1 MTSHSDAD
9 IHPDQIAALLAQPS
23 VATQVQW
30 LQQAALWDEDGLA
43 RLLDAGGQLINHD
56 LDQARRLLDL
66 CVDQAPTLAPPLLPQ
81 AIYLRAQTFA
91 LNGDFDQALTQIN
104 LARAGYEATGQTAAA
119 LRTNVGLLHVLI
131 HIGRYQEALAAAN
144 TALQAIDQAA
154 GSLPPETAT
163 LLTALLQQNQ
173 GICFKSMGRYDD
185 AVTAYRAAEGN
196 FITLGRAEDAAT
208 IRMNLGVILAEL
220 GYGTEALAA
229 YEAAG
234 ATFAGTGNR
243 LRQAQNLENMGEL
256 HLWLGH
262 YHQGLAVLAEAR
274 QLFTILDAPIE
285 LHILERLTADAYLA
299 LNLLPEA
306 TAAYHAAIAGLEPSE
321 MHYDLGW
328 ALWGLGAALLRQ
340 QRLAEADDVLRGAA
354 DIFAVAGNDHL
365 RSAVLLEQAA
375 LAEALGQRAMAL
387 EQTYQA
393 LALIGEQDWPV
404 QRIYAHMRLADL
416 LLPDAAAG
424 ETLLQEAQRRAEMLP
439 LPHLRLQVQQRLG
452 RLYLLQGRTTEAEMH
467 LTLAVDAIEH
477 LRSALV
483 RENLRVSFL
492 HDKTAAYEDLIRLY
506 LARGDPA
513 SLQQAFDVAER
524 AKSRTLVDLLTRAVE
539 AGASRGLDPVLA
551 QRLQILQ
558 ADLNA
563 VYNQA
568 LDTSQDGD
576 RAARLADLNARA
588 VDLEHEIS
596 RLHLQVGSAA
606 APVTLDQ
613 TIPVAVLQ
621 QTLPPDLALIAYY
634 ALGTELAAFVYRDG
648 VLQVVRSLSQTPVI
662 DRHLAALEIEW
673 QRFQADAG
681 FVQRHMVRLTRSAQQ
696 ILHALHG
703 ELIAPLADL
712 LAGSGRLAIV
722 PHGSLHHLPFAALYD
737 GHTYLVDQF
746 ELTVAPSATVLGLCG
761 QRAAR
766 PAQPAVVFAVDDPSI
781 PFARHEAVV
790 VGQHLPDAQLRL
802 GVQATLDSLQQD
814 SANCGLLHLAC
825 HGLFRRDNPLFSA
838 LKLHD
843 GWLTAGDALQ
853 LRLPGTFVT
862 LSACESGRSQV
873 IGGDELLGLP
883 YAFLGAGAQG
893 LLVSLWLVED
903 QTTAA
908 LMPHFYQQLVQGARY
923 PAALRQA
930 QLALKTSHPHPY
942 YWAPFVL
949 IGQHSGLVPL
959 HAA

>member
-1 MTSHSDAD
+1 MTSFSDAD
-9 IHPDQIAALLAQPS
+9 IHPNQIAALLAQPS
-23 VATQVQW
+23 VAAQVQW

-43 RLLDAGGQLINHD
+43 KLLDAGDQLINHD

-66 CVDQAPTLAPPLLPQ
+66 CVDQAPTLAPLLLPQ

-91 LNGDFDQALTQIN
+91 LNGDFEQALTQIH
-104 LARAGYEATGQTAAA
+104 LARAGYETTGQTAAA

-131 HIGRYQEALAAAN
+131 HVGRYQEALAAAS
-144 TALQAIDQAA
+144 TALQAVGQAA
-154 GSLPPETAT
+154 GSLQPETAT

-185 AVTAYRAAEGN
+185 AVKAYRAAEGN
-196 FITLGRAEDAAT
+196 FIALGRAEDAAT

-234 ATFAGTGNR
+234 ATFAQTGNR

-262 YHQGLAVLAEAR
+262 YHQSLAVLAEAR
-274 QLFTILDAPIE
+274 QLFTALDAPIE

-306 TAAYHAAIAGLEPSE
+306 TTAYHAAIAGLEPSE

-340 QRLAEADDVLRGAA
+340 QRLAEADDVLRRAA
-354 DIFAVAGNDHL
+354 DIFAVAENDHL

-375 LAEALGQRAMAL
+375 LAEALGQRAVAL
-387 EQTYQA
+387 ERTHQA

-416 LLPDAAAG
+416 LVPDAAAG
-424 ETLLQEAQRRAEMLP
+424 ETLLQEAQRWAEMLP

-452 RLYLLQGRTTEAEMH
+452 RLYLLQGRTTEAETH
-467 LTLAVDAIEH
+467 LTLAVDTIEH
-477 LRSALV
+477 LRGALA

-539 AGASRGLDPVLA
+539 AQAGRGLDPVLA
-551 QRLQILQ
+551 QRLQTLQ

-563 VYNQA
+563 LYNQA
-568 LDTSQDGD
+568 LDTTSQDGD
-576 RAARLADLNARA
+576 RTARLADLNARA
-588 VDLEHEIS
+588 VDLEQAIS
-596 RLHLQVGSAA
+596 RLRLQVGGTAA
-606 APVTLDQ
+606 SVTLDQ

-621 QTLPPDLALIAYY
+621 QTLPRDLTLIAYY
-634 ALGTELAAFVYRDG
+634 ALGTDLAAFVYRDG
-648 VLQVVRSLSQTPVI
+648 VLRVVRSLSQTPVI

-712 LAGSGRLAIV
+712 LVGSGRLAIV

-746 ELTVAPSATVLGLCG
+746 ELTVAPSATVLSLCG
-761 QRAAR
+761 QRAAQ

-781 PFARHEAVV
+781 PFARQEAVV
-790 VGQHLPDAQLRL
+790 VGQHLPDARLRL
-802 GVQATLDSLQQD
+802 GAQATLNSLQQD

-825 HGLFRRDNPLFSA
+825 HGLFRRDNPFFSA

-908 LMPHFYQQLVQGARY
+908 LMPHFYQQLVQGASY

-930 QLALKTSHPHPY
+930 QLALKTNHPHPY

-949 IGQHSGLVPL
+949 IGQHSKGV
-959 HAA
+959 